1 MGKSIIIGL
10 IAGIILGIAQKFIFA
25 GSWDLL
31 IFPGLLG
38 ALIGFVSTKV
48 NNWGILG
55 VGAIVGAIV
64 FAISAGMSGYRIMDH
79 TITGAITGLIISLIA
94 KFVVPKKIVS

>member
-10 IAGIILGIAQKFIFA
+10 VAGIILGIAQKLMLG

-31 IFPGLLG
+31 VFPGLLG

-55 VGAIVGAIV
+55 VGAIVGAVV
-64 FAISAGMSGYRIMDH
+64 FAISALMSNYAVMDH
-79 TITGAITGLIISLIA
+79 TIMGAITGLVISLIA
-94 KFVVPKKIVS
+94 KFVVPKNIVS